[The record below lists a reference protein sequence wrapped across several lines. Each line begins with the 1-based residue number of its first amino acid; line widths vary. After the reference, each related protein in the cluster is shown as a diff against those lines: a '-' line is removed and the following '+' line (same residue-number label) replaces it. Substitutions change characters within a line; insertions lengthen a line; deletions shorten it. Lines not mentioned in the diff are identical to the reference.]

1 MSTVADL
8 LPSITDE
15 PWRMSASCSYSADLR
30 LWDATLDDETP
41 EQRAERHRLARRICV
56 TCPVRDDC
64 YAAVGPKDSG
74 IRGGVLF
81 REKHTAE
88 KGRGKEIK
96 HGTEAGYRMHLRRH
110 EKACL
115 RCRIAAADA
124 HQKREYKRLIGLGV
138 APETAATLA
147 IEKAS

>member
-1 MSTVADL
+1 MSHVSDL
-8 LPSITDE
+8 LPSIADE
-15 PWRMSASCSYSADLR
+15 PWREFAACSFSADLR

-64 YAAVGPKDSG
+64 YTAVGPKDSG

-96 HGTEAGYRMHLRRH
+96 HGTESGHKQHVRQKVKMCDA
-110 EKACL
+110 
-115 RCRIAAADA
+115 CRIAATEA
-124 HQKREYKRLIGLGV
+124 RERRERK
-138 APETAATLA
+138 AA
-147 IEKAS
+147 S